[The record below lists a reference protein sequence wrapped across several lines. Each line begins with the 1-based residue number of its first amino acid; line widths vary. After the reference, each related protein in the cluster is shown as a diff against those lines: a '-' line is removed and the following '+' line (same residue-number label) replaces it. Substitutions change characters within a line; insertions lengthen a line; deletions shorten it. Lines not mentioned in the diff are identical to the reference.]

1 MLQIKKRAIPSNNNR
16 RVIMVKAGGIIGIIA
31 GVMGI
36 IAAFIT
42 LFFGGVASFFGGS
55 SAGGETVVWLGWGG
69 ILFSFLV
76 VIFAALS
83 FAKPKVSGIA
93 LILSS
98 VGGIFLGGTI
108 VAIFMGLS
116 LISGILVAIGGRKT
130 LGSGGDVLNKAETGQ
145 DKGSRWKKTLVYSG
159 IAVGVIIV
167 LAIIAGVS
175 SNKKPGIGHSG
186 KDGGPASE
194 ISRIESAQI
203 YKIDPY
209 GELAAMFSIGSNHT
223 NVQRENA
230 LKELKGKIVAWQL
243 PVYEV
248 SKQGDGYRVQTSAG
262 RAVGTFIHIK
272 TRNDQEKSYLES
284 IKTGD
289 TLSFKGVIADVDLTR
304 HLIIRPAILLNPAVH
319 TAAQA
324 ASSKNS
330 QAGLAG
336 KYVLKDKNIMKELS
350 VQQLERKKVRIALFV
365 STEGCTGEIEKAIVP
380 ISNNVAVFNGEGNCK
395 LTIRFDK
402 GKASVQEEMCTYY
415 RGAACDFDGVYERT
429 E

>member
-1 MLQIKKRAIPSNNNR
+1 
-16 RVIMVKAGGIIGIIA
+16 MVKAGGIIGIIA

-116 LISGILVAIGGRKT
+116 LVSGILVVIGARKT

-159 IAVGVIIV
+159 IAVGVVIV
-167 LAIIAGVS
+167 LAIIAGIG

-186 KDGGPASE
+186 KDGGPVSE
-194 ISRIESAQI
+194 ITQIESAQA
-203 YKIDPY
+203 YRVDPY

-223 NVQRENA
+223 NVQRENT

-248 SKQGDGYRVQTSAG
+248 SRQGDGYRVQTSAG
-262 RAVGTFIHIK
+262 RTVGTFINIK

-289 TLSFKGVIADVDLTR
+289 TISFKGVIADVDLTR
-304 HLIIRPAILLNPAVH
+304 HLIIRPAILFNPAVH
-319 TAAQA
+319 TAAQP
-324 ASSKNS
+324 ASTEDS

-350 VQQLERKKVRIALFV
+350 VQEVEGKKVQIALFV
-365 STEGCTGEIEKAIVP
+365 SAEGCTGEIEKTIVP

-395 LTIRFDK
+395 LTIGFDK

-415 RGAACDFDGVYERT
+415 HGAACDFDGAYERT

>member
-1 MLQIKKRAIPSNNNR
+1 
-16 RVIMVKAGGIIGIIA
+16 MVKAGGIIGIIA

-130 LGSGGDVLNKAETGQ
+130 LGSGSDVLDKAETIQ
-145 DKGSRWKKTLVYSG
+145 NKGSRRKKTLVYSG
-159 IAVGVIIV
+159 IAVGIIIV
-167 LAIIAGVS
+167 LVIIAGVS
-175 SNKKPGIGHSG
+175 SNKRSGAGIPGKAGEPVS
-186 KDGGPASE
+186 D

-203 YKIDPY
+203 SQVDPSR
-209 GELAAMFSIGSNHT
+209 ELAAMFNIGSNYT

-230 LKELKGKIVAWQL
+230 LKELKGKVVVWQL

-248 SKQGDGYRVQTSAG
+248 SKQGDGYKVQTSAG

-272 TRNDQEKSYLES
+272 TRNDQERSYLES

-289 TLSFKGVIADVDLTR
+289 AISFKGVIADVDFTR
-304 HLIIRPAILLNPAVH
+304 HLIIRPAILFSAN
-319 TAAQA
+319 QA
-324 ASSKNS
+324 AARPTSTENVP
-330 QAGLAG
+330 AGLTG
-336 KYVLKDKNIMKELS
+336 KYVLKDKHIMKELS
-350 VQQLERKKVRIALFV
+350 VQEVEGKKVQITLFV
-365 STEGCTGEIEKAIVP
+365 STEGCTGEIEKTIVP
-380 ISNNVAVFNGEGNCK
+380 ISNNVVIFNGEGNCK

-415 RGAACDFDGVYERT
+415 HGAACDFEGVYERT